1 MLIFLFVAVKIVVI
15 IIKYSFNKRNKEHLE
30 VRGQD
35 RQSAASQILDSSHY
49 ILPVCKLQ
57 HNPDTSSNFKLQPE
71 RICYPIALC
80 GQHCVNL

>member
-1 MLIFLFVAVKIVVI
+1 MYLFVALKCVVI
-15 IIKYSFNKRNKEHLE
+15 IIKSSFNKRNKEYLE

-57 HNPDTSSNFKLQPE
+57 QYPDTSSHLEFQPE
-71 RICYPIALC
+71 RICYAIALC
-80 GQHCVNL
+80 AQHCVNL